1 MNVIIFGPPGAGK
14 GTQSEYIIKNFDL
27 FKLSTGDLLREEIKG
42 GSNLG
47 KEIQDIMSTGKFV
60 SDDLVLSLVSKKL
73 GQNECKDGFIL
84 DGYPRNISQAKSLD
98 ELFVAKNISLEY
110 VFLIDVPFET
120 LIERCTGRLLCN
132 SCGYIGNID
141 RGESID
147 SACPKCEKGKLYQRE
162 DDKEETVKNRLDVY
176 QEQTAPIIEFYQKKN
191 ILHKLIG
198 GNDPALLSSKILKII
213 KS

>member
-1 MNVIIFGPPGAGK
+1 MNILFLGAPGCGK
-14 GTQSEYIIKNFDL
+14 GTQSKIIIKEFGIPQI
-27 FKLSTGDLLREEIKG
+27 STGDLLREEIKG
-42 GSNLG
+42 GSSLG

-73 GQNECKDGFIL
+73 GQDECKNGFIL
-84 DGYPRNISQAKSLD
+84 DGYPRNISQATSLD
-98 ELFVAKNISLEY
+98 DLFVAKNISLEY

-132 SCGYIGNID
+132 SCGYIGNTD
-141 RGESID
+141 RGENID
-147 SACPKCEKGKLYQRE
+147 SACPKCDAGKLYQRE
-162 DDKEETVKNRLDVY
+162 DDKAETVKNRLDVY
-176 QEQTAPIIEFYQKKN
+176 QEQTAPIIEFYQKKD

-198 GNDPALLSSKILKII
+198 GNDPALLSKKILEII

>member
-1 MNVIIFGPPGAGK
+1 MNILFLGAPGCGK
-14 GTQSEYIIKNFDL
+14 GTQSKIIIKEFDIPQI
-27 FKLSTGDLLREEIKG
+27 STGDLLREEIKG
-42 GSNLG
+42 GSSLG

-73 GQNECKDGFIL
+73 GQDECKGGFIL

-132 SCGYIGNID
+132 SCGYIGNTD
-141 RGESID
+141 RGENID
-147 SACPKCEKGKLYQRE
+147 SACPKCDIGKLYQRE

-198 GNDPALLSSKILKII
+198 GNDPTLLSGKILEII
-213 KS
+213 KP

>member
-1 MNVIIFGPPGAGK
+1 MNILFLGAPGCGK
-14 GTQSEYIIKNFDL
+14 GTQSKIIIKEFGIPQI
-27 FKLSTGDLLREEIKG
+27 STGDLLREEIKG
-42 GSNLG
+42 GSSLG

-73 GQNECKDGFIL
+73 GQDECKGGFIL

-132 SCGYIGNID
+132 SCGYIGNTD
-141 RGESID
+141 RGENID
-147 SACPKCEKGKLYQRE
+147 SACPKCDTGKLYQRE

-198 GNDPALLSSKILKII
+198 GNDPTLLSGKILEII
-213 KS
+213 KP